1 MLLDILLIAYYS
13 FQSLFIFCY
22 LFLKFRKSI
31 PLDIC
36 AQNQNLL
43 GKK

>member
-13 FQSLFIFCY
+13 FQSLFIFY